1 MYLIRNDDFCRIKVA
16 KFLSTKKHQSLR
28 IKLVISSLKSHVVR
42 VCCNQSHFKYSKKPL
57 LNFLQKENRS
67 TKFTN
72 F

>member
-16 KFLSTKKHQSLR
+16 KFLSTKKYQSLR
-28 IKLVISSLKSHVVR
+28 IKLVISSLKSLVVR